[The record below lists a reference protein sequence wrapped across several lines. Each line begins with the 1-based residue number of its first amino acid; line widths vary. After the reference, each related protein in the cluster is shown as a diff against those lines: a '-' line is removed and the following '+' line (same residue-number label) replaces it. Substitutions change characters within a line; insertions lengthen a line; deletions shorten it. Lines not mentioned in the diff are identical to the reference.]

1 MSLAFGPDL
10 TPHTVSAGSS
20 SSPADRVAASE
31 LVARLVARL
40 GQAGVPDARDEAR
53 DLVAALLDRPRFWPS
68 LHPDEPVDRD
78 LVAAAEAAAERRAAG
93 APFAYAA
100 GRAAFRFLTLMVD
113 ERVLIPRQETELLVD
128 LVLEARRNHIGDVVA
143 DIGTG
148 SGALALALAAEGRFS
163 RIIATDLSSDAL
175 SVAEA
180 NVRRYAGQVRTP
192 VELRSGAGLA
202 PLAGELCDVLVSNP
216 PYIASGEVCDLP
228 PAVRDWEPITA
239 LVSGPDGLAVTRELV
254 AGAPALLRS
263 GGLLALETDC
273 RRARDVADLVAA
285 TGVFDQVMVHR
296 DLTGRDRFVLAT
308 RC

>member
-1 MSLAFGPDL
+1 MSLAFGPDR
-10 TPHTVSAGSS
+10 TPHTPAVRRSS
-20 SSPADRVAASE
+20 STTGRVTAGE
-31 LVARLVARL
+31 LVERLAAIL
-40 GQAGVPDARDEAR
+40 GQAGVNAPRDEAR

-68 LHPDEPVDRD
+68 LHRDQAVDRET
-78 LVAAAEAAAERRAAG
+78 VAAAVTAAERRAMG

-100 GRAAFRFLTLMVD
+100 GRAAFRFLTLIVD

-128 LVLEARRNHIGDVVA
+128 LVLQARRAHIGGVVA
-143 DIGTG
+143 DVGTG

-175 SVAEA
+175 VVAEA
-180 NVRRYAGQVRTP
+180 NVHRYSDQVRAP
-192 VELRSGAGLA
+192 VELRAGAGLA

-216 PYIASGEVCDLP
+216 PYIAVGEVAELP
-228 PAVRDWEPITA
+228 ASVRDWEPITA
-239 LVSGPDGLAVTRELV
+239 LISGSDGLAATRELV
-254 AGAPALLRS
+254 TGAPAALRP

-273 RRARDVADLVAA
+273 RRARTVADLVAA
-285 TGVFDQVMVHR
+285 TGAFDQVLVHR